1 MVCLLL
7 VYGNMIPT
15 LLNLLINS
23 NDFLMDPFRLSSYIT
38 MVPLSKGVF
47 TSLPSISVYFF
58 PFTCTSDDG
67 ISRTLICAH
76 GYNFR
81 NIYFIQVALVCS
93 VVLLSAVQQGGVVA
107 HRLFPGWIRPRSV
120 TVVPCALQHTLVSPV
135 LCSAG
140 QRVNVRPDGGA
151 GF

>member
-58 PFTCTSDDG
+58 FFY
-67 ISRTLICAH
+67 LH
-76 GYNFR
+76 
-81 NIYFIQVALVCS
+81 Q
-93 VVLLSAVQQGGVVA
+93 
-107 HRLFPGWIRPRSV
+107 
-120 TVVPCALQHTLVSPV
+120 
-135 LCSAG
+135 
-140 QRVNVRPDGGA
+140 
-151 GF
+151 